1 MPTLKNTL
9 PTDKICIIVFG
20 NIASG
25 KSSFARALAQEL
37 EGFKY
42 ICFDQV
48 RIDIYLENHLKR
60 SIEREEMAKKRCRNL
75 LLNNK
80 LVVFETLAVSDYYNK
95 ILPELKQKFNKLIF
109 VKVDCSAFTCK
120 RRYFKRNMDG
130 YFCIAP
136 PFNQKLSIDEYIDQ
150 TDREQKKLNY
160 DIALNSENM
169 STKEM
174 IAGFKNIFC
183 PIIKA

>member
-1 MPTLKNTL
+1 MPTLKNSFTS
-9 PTDKICIIVFG
+9 DKICIIVFG

-25 KSSFARALAQEL
+25 KSSFARTLAQEL
-37 EGFKY
+37 EGFEY

-48 RIDIYLENHLKR
+48 RIDIYLENYLKG

-80 LVVFETLAVSDYYNK
+80 LIVFETLAISDYYNRM
-95 ILPELKQKFNKLIF
+95 LPELKQNFNKLIF

-136 PFNQKLSIDEYIDQ
+136 PFNHKLSIDEYIDQ
-150 TDREQKKLNY
+150 TEREQKKLIY
-160 DIALNSENM
+160 DIVLNSENLT
-169 STKEM
+169 TKQM
-174 IAGFKNIFC
+174 IAVFKNIFC
-183 PIIKA
+183 

>member
-1 MPTLKNTL
+1 MQTLKNTL
-9 PTDKICIIVFG
+9 ATDKICIIVFG

-25 KSSFARALAQEL
+25 KSGFARELAREL
-37 EGFKY
+37 DGFEY

-75 LLNNK
+75 LLSNK
-80 LVVFETLAVSDYYNK
+80 LVVFETLAVSDYYNN
-95 ILPELKQKFNKLIF
+95 ILPELKQNFNKIIF
-109 VKVDCSAFTCK
+109 VKIECSSFTCK

-136 PFNQKLSIDEYIDQ
+136 PFNQKLSIDEYIEK
-150 TDREQKKLNY
+150 TEREQKQLFY
-160 DIALNSENM
+160 DILLSSESM
-169 STKEM
+169 STTEM
-174 IAGFKNIFC
+174 IGGFKDLFC
-183 PIIKA
+183 